1 MSTPVPEFTQTLCT
15 GCQGLSP
22 AIATCT
28 VCHGRGVWL
37 ASRDEVLF
45 WGVPL
50 DGFSFTFRRLKIRL
64 HAIVHLVIALMIL
77 AGGIGAAWSFLQADG
92 DPAHLLDIG
101 TFLNG
106 SRAALLLWS
115 SVLLLAFFVFRLA
128 VYGQPFKILPEWS
141 LSTRD
146 RLTQK
151 FHGWVT
157 FGARVQERDISV
169 YFQPSAWQILE
180 RALDLA
186 GQLKQAQVR
195 PVHVFASALS
205 SPAGGIFMRRLGMD
219 FEKVKPGLVQ
229 LLRQG
234 ETGAE
239 SVFHIETRKLLLAA
253 YQQAVTARRKS
264 VGTIELFLTAFL
276 SDESLRDVIDAAGYP
291 QKHVTHV
298 AEWIRTQE
306 LLREQRDRFVHLAR
320 LKPNSS
326 MNRSMTARQTELL
339 DHFSEDLTL
348 LARNGYIA
356 PVVGRDAELEEI
368 FRLMDGGGQSV
379 VLVGEPG
386 TGKASLVEAI
396 ARRMVEEDVPPMFTD
411 KRLVSVHVAQLITS
425 GDPASAG
432 ERLLQMMVEAGISG
446 NIILVLHGIE
456 ALVGAGAR
464 GNLDLAE
471 TLAQELDKGYVRVIA
486 STTPGA
492 WAKHLERRSLGAKL
506 GIVQVRPLSEE
517 QTIRVLMAKSGFI
530 EYQQKVFFSYAA
542 LEQTA
547 ALSSRYIREIALP
560 ESAIRVATESAT
572 YAHATH
578 GDYGFVS
585 AEDVAHIIHQKTNI
599 PVEAVGK
606 DESAKLL
613 ALESNLHKR
622 VIGQEQAVVA
632 VSQAMRRARADIRE
646 GKRPIANFLFLGPTG
661 VGKTELAKA
670 LGAEYFG
677 SEQSMIRLDM
687 SEYQD
692 RSSVARIIGEPGD
705 SRGGLLTEAVR
716 RNPFTIVLLDE
727 LEKASPDILTL
738 FLQVM
743 DDGRLTDGVGRTVDF
758 TNVVLIATSNAG
770 TQFIQ
775 DAVASATPIEQIKTA
790 LMERELRGTFRPEF
804 LNRFDAVIVFKPLT
818 LDDVTQIAWLMIHSI
833 IKRLEEKG
841 ITFRAEDEAVEALA
855 RAGFDPLFGAR
866 PLRRVIQE
874 RVENALADILL
885 RQGVKRK
892 DTLVLEADM
901 VLRVEPFQIA

>member
-1 MSTPVPEFTQTLCT
+1 MSTQPIEFAQMVCDA
-15 GCQGLSP
+15 CQGQSP
-22 AIATCT
+22 ALMTCT
-28 VCHGRGVWL
+28 TCHGHGVWL

-50 DGFSFTFRRLKIRL
+50 DGFSFTFRRLRIRL
-64 HAIVHLVIALMIL
+64 RALVHMMLVVLVL
-77 AGGIGAAWSFLQADG
+77 VGVVGAAWLFLSAGG
-92 DPAHLLDIG
+92 DVASLTYLA
-101 TFLNG
+101 TFMNG
-106 SRAALLLWS
+106 SWAA
-115 SVLLLAFFVFRLA
+115 VLFWGSLVLLAFFIFRLA
-128 VYGQPFKILPEWS
+128 VYGQSFSVLPEWS
-141 LSTRD
+141 VSTRD
-146 RLTQK
+146 RLTSK
-151 FHGWVT
+151 FRGWVA
-157 FGARVQERDISV
+157 FGSRIQERDISI
-169 YFQPSAWQILE
+169 YFQPSAWQVLE
-180 RALDLA
+180 HALDLA
-186 GQLKQAQVR
+186 AKLQQAQVR
-195 PVHVFASALS
+195 PVHVFAAALS

-219 FEKVKPGLVQ
+219 FAKIKPGLIE
-229 LLRQG
+229 LLRRG
-234 ETGAE
+234 ETNTE
-239 SVFHIETRKLLLAA
+239 ISFSVDTRKLLLAA
-253 YQQAVTARRKS
+253 YQQAVDARRKS

-276 SDESLRDVIDAAGYP
+276 SDEALRDVIDAAGYP
-291 QKHVTHV
+291 QKYVTHV

-339 DHFSEDLTL
+339 DRFSEDLTL

-356 PVVGRDAELEEI
+356 PVIGRDTELDEI
-368 FRLMDGGGQSV
+368 FRLMDGGRQSV
-379 VLVGEPG
+379 VLIGEPG

-396 ARRMVEEDVPPMFTD
+396 ARRMVEEDVPPMFND

-486 STTPGA
+486 STTPSA
-492 WAKHLERRSLGAKL
+492 WTNHLERRSLGAKL
-506 GIVQVRPLSEE
+506 GIVQVRPLSDD

-542 LEQTA
+542 LEQIA
-547 ALSSRYIREIALP
+547 KLSSRYIRETALP
-560 ESAIRVATESAT
+560 ESAIRVATEAAA
-572 YAHATH
+572 YARSVH
-578 GDYGFVS
+578 GEHGFVS
-585 AEDVAHIIHQKTNI
+585 ADDVAHIIHQKTNI
-599 PVEAVGK
+599 PVESVGK
-606 DESAKLL
+606 DESTKLL
-613 ALESNLHKR
+613 SLESNLHTR
-622 VIGQEQAVVA
+622 VIGQDQAVVA
-632 VSQAMRRARADIRE
+632 VAQAMRRARADIRE
-646 GKRPIANFLFLGPTG
+646 SKRPIANFLFLGPTG

-677 SEQSMIRLDM
+677 SEQSMVRLDM

-692 RSSVARIIGEPGD
+692 RSSIARIIGEPGD

-716 RNPFTIVLLDE
+716 RTPFTIVLLDE
-727 LEKASPDILTL
+727 LEKANPDILTL

-775 DAVASATPIEQIKTA
+775 DEVANATPIEQIKTA
-790 LMERELRGTFRPEF
+790 LLERELRSTFRPEF

-833 IKRLEEKG
+833 TKRLEEKG
-841 ITFRAEDEAVEALA
+841 ILFRAEDEAVEALA
-855 RAGFDPLFGAR
+855 SAGFDPLFGAR

-874 RVENALADILL
+874 RVENALADLL
-885 RQGVKRK
+885 LQQGVKRK
-892 DTLVLEADM
+892 DTLILQADM
-901 VLRVEPFQIA
+901 TLRVEPFQHS